1 MSKYLKSFIPV
12 VLLLLGIFAFDSFST
27 NQSKMKVEAQ
37 DNKSEL
43 YGFWVNKDSFI
54 VVSKGNNQNINL
66 KEYIKNESQI
76 DHGQFELNS
85 YKNHLFKGEFLDSKK
100 DISFKL
106 SEDKKKIRVTKDGES
121 KVFKYTDVTPA
132 DYFSGY
138 N

>member
-106 SEDKKKIRVTKDGES
+106 SEDKKEITVTKNGES

-132 DYFSGY
+132 DYVSGY